1 MTVRE
6 NLTVRPARP
15 FRIEEAAAI
24 ADLYNAGYHA
34 EGSPFHVSAEEMVM
48 YLEAPGFNVE
58 TDSFAIEQD
67 GTLVAIGDLEF
78 SDKTGRAWASGAVH
92 PEYRRQGLGTQLIG
106 LGEKRTLEWAA
117 TALSENQPLQIQRYC
132 SHNNAAAIRLF
143 EAHGYYQVRSF
154 YRMRTELDTPV
165 EAPALPDGLVLRP
178 FDEARD
184 SQAVYETHM
193 ETFADH
199 WGSERDSFEEWSHY
213 FLKAPDTD
221 PTLWLIAY
229 DGNEI
234 AGICLNSPYGES
246 DPQMAYTNVLGV
258 RRNWRKHGLGS
269 ALLKRSF
276 ALFQERG
283 FKRASLGVDAS
294 SLTNAV
300 ALYERA
306 GMHVQERTL
315 AYRKMLRGEDS
326 EVLA

>member
-1 MTVRE
+1 MTLRE
-6 NLTVRPARP
+6 NLTVRP
-15 FRIEEAAAI
+15 FRLKDAQALS
-24 ADLYNAGYHA
+24 DLYNAAYHA
-34 EGSPFHVSAEEMVM
+34 EGSPFHVSAEEIVM
-48 YLEAPGFNVE
+48 YVQAPGFNIDL
-58 TDSFAIEQD
+58 DSFAIEQD
-67 GTLVAIGDLEF
+67 GELVAIADVEF
-78 SDKTGRAWASGAVH
+78 SEKTGRAWASGAVQ
-92 PEYRRQGLGTQLIG
+92 PEQRGRGLGTQLIA
-106 LGEKRTLEWAA
+106 LTEQRTLEWAA
-117 TALSENQPLQIQRYC
+117 TALSDDQPLQIQRYC

-143 EAHGYYQVRSF
+143 EAHGYYGVRSF
-154 YRMRTELDTPV
+154 YRMQTELDTPL
-165 EAPALPDGLVLRP
+165 EAPPLPNGLVLRP

-184 SQAVYETHM
+184 AQAVYETHM

-199 WGSERDSFEEWSHY
+199 WGSERETFEEWAHY
-213 FLKAPDTD
+213 LLKAPDSD

-229 DGNEI
+229 EGDQI

-258 RRNWRKHGLGS
+258 RRNWRKLGLGT
-269 ALLKRSF
+269 ALLKQSF
-276 ALFQERG
+276 ALFQARG

-326 EVLA
+326 EVRG